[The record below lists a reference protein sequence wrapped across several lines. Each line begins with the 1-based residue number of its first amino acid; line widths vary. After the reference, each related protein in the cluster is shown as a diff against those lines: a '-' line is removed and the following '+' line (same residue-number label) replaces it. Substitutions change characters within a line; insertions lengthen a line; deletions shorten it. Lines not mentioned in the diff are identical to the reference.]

1 MKAAVTV
8 AELAEWCKS
17 NDTDLSEDAAE
28 CSFFFFFTCIFD
40 FLYFMLVGAL
50 LK

>member
-28 CSFFFFFTCIFD
+28 CSFFFFLPVYLIFYILCWSEL
-40 FLYFMLVGAL
+40 F
-50 LK
+50 

>member
-8 AELAEWCKS
+8 AELAESCKS
-17 NDTDLSEDAAE
+17 NDTDLKMQLNVA
-28 CSFFFFFTCIFD
+28 FFFFFTCIFD